1 MKVFISS
8 TFLDLQEYRRAAIE
22 AVNRLQGQPLA
33 MELFG
38 AQPQEPAAVCEE
50 EVRACDVLIGIYAYR
65 YGFVP
70 AGQEKSITQMEYE
83 LARELGR
90 PCLCFI
96 LQKGFAWNP
105 DFVEFEQKTA
115 LEKFIEKVRT
125 ETTPDYFTT
134 LEDFGNRLITAL
146 GKFLLT
152 RQPAKAAPSLHV
164 VPNPEPYFTGREQD
178 LQKLRGLLSKDRA
191 FVCIENAPG
200 IGKTQMSLKA
210 AAALHDLFFVSMLIP
225 GNIQ

>member
-1 MKVFISS
+1 MKAFISS

-22 AVNRLQGQPLA
+22 AVSRLQGQPLA

-38 AQPQEPAAVCEE
+38 AQPKEPAAVCEE
-50 EVRACDVLIGIYAYR
+50 EVRACDILVGIYAHR

-70 AGQEKSITQMEYE
+70 AGQEKSITQMEFE
-83 LARELGR
+83 QARELGR

-96 LQKGFAWNP
+96 LKKGFAWNP
-105 DFVEFEQKTA
+105 DFVEFEQKAA
-115 LEKFIEKVRT
+115 LEKFLEKVRT

-134 LEDFGNRLITAL
+134 PEDFGKKLTAAL
-146 GKFLLT
+146 S
-152 RQPAKAAPSLHV
+152 RQLQKGGVRVKPAPHM

-178 LQKLRGLLSKDRA
+178 LQKLRDLLSKDRA

-210 AAALHDLFFVSMLIP
+210 AAAMHDLFFVNMLIP

>member
-1 MKVFISS
+1 MEAFGARPVES
-8 TFLDLQEYRRAAIE
+8 TRACLQEVE
-22 AVNRLQGQPLA
+22 
-33 MELFG
+33 ESDLF
-38 AQPQEPAAVCEE
+38 A
-50 EVRACDVLIGIYAYR
+50 GIYAHR

-70 AGQEKSITQMEYE
+70 AGQEKSITQMEYD

-90 PCLCFI
+90 PCMCFI

-134 LEDFGNRLITAL
+134 PEDFGKKLTAAL
-146 GKFLLT
+146 S
-152 RQPAKAAPSLHV
+152 RQLQKGGVRAKPAPHV

-178 LQKLRGLLSKDRA
+178 LQKLRGLLAKERA

-210 AAALHDLFFVSMLIP
+210 AAAMHDLFFVSMLIP